1 MILGGNLD
9 RSDTRFASSK
19 TFGNV
24 PANVRSNS
32 RILSLSHTKDSEGK
46 SEWYWQT
53 SESYQSLDAKY
64 KLPNLLSWS
73 AVYDYDNHSV
83 ILFGGRNGH
92 NWSNKIFSVQLHP
105 KYNVALGNIKLE
117 SMKLN
122 VLLKH
127 ESNNFKEQT
136 KKIGLKEAA
145 MSQLDFLPKNLS
157 IRKCEEIESLKI
169 FSLNVHGWSSI
180 DRSLLIDN
188 AILEKVDLLSPD
200 VCCFQVR
207 TFIFKNLVTM
217 AETELLYPKN
227 WGA

>member
-9 RSDTRFASSK
+9 RSDTRFANEK

-53 SESYQSLDAKY
+53 SESYQSLDSKY

-83 ILFGGRNGH
+83 ILFGGRNGP

-122 VLLKH
+122 VLLKQ
-127 ESNNFKEQT
+127 ESNNFKE
-136 KKIGLKEAA
+136 
-145 MSQLDFLPKNLS
+145 
-157 IRKCEEIESLKI
+157 
-169 FSLNVHGWSSI
+169 
-180 DRSLLIDN
+180 
-188 AILEKVDLLSPD
+188 
-200 VCCFQVR
+200 
-207 TFIFKNLVTM
+207 
-217 AETELLYPKN
+217 
-227 WGA
+227 